1 MAQEGLLL
9 TGAIAAIAGI
19 GVLRLSWGRDHRSAT
34 LNTAGWALLGG
45 GTVAGWLAAGAWG
58 ATVVSLWAM
67 GAALVCLAAAAWIS
81 PPARRAASKRRAG
94 VLPEG
99 DEPLGLGRRAAT
111 FLLVAGAGLVSS
123 IALGIAAH
131 LLALAMGASEADAN
145 VIALFTVPVAWTI
158 LAFAVLMSTTRKRQ
172 VAILVAPL
180 IAALP
185 SIASGS
191 LL

>member
-58 ATVVSLWAM
+58 ATVVSLWAI

-99 DEPLGLGRRAAT
+99 DEPLVRYDVTLTLSGR
-111 FLLVAGAGLVSS
+111 
-123 IALGIAAH
+123 
-131 LLALAMGASEADAN
+131 E
-145 VIALFTVPVAWTI
+145 
-158 LAFAVLMSTTRKRQ
+158 AFAADFGAEFLSD
-172 VAILVAPL
+172 
-180 IAALP
+180 
-185 SIASGS
+185 
-191 LL
+191 

>member
-67 GAALVCLAAAAWIS
+67 GAALVCLAVAAWIS

-99 DEPLGLGRRAAT
+99 DEPLGLGRRAASSLRVPANGWTT
-111 FLLVAGAGLVSS
+111 FSETPSNRGERGAKWSKFGTLFKGLYLFIVAF
-123 IALGIAAH
+123 
-131 LLALAMGASEADAN
+131 N
-145 VIALFTVPVAWTI
+145 
-158 LAFAVLMSTTRKRQ
+158 RQ
-172 VAILVAPL
+172 YSVYK
-180 IAALP
+180 
-185 SIASGS
+185 
-191 LL
+191 